1 MMKTSLKP
9 VLVFA
14 LCAALLT
21 LGATVAS
28 AEAVAIGPC
37 GANGSNLTWT
47 LDSTGLLTIRGTGDM
62 KNY

>member
-14 LCAALLT
+14 LCAALLA

-47 LDSTGLLTIRGTGDM
+47 LDRP
-62 KNY
+62 